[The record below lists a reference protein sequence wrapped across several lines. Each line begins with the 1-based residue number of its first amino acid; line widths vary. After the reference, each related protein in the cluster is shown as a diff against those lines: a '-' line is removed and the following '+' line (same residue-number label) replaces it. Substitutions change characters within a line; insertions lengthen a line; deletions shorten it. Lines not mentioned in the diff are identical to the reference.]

1 MRWVNKNS
9 KRKNTPRPYSC
20 QCIRALICLME
31 RVLNRLLGMAL
42 RRVLQ
47 SIKRGSIS
55 MLTESLLINWTTL
68 IASISTIRLLR
79 LSSLARVS
87 PSLRAHYSTMKLLVK
102 PKFLEKPIIQS
113 PLWSRMNPPSPAFPG
128 FPKAEPSMLSFAH
141 PSGGFVHAIGIMD
154 LDTGSLIHV
163 PIAKK
168 FAAL

>member
-20 QCIRALICLME
+20 QCIRALIRLTE
-31 RVLNRLLGMAL
+31 RVLNHLLGMAL

-87 PSLRAHYSTMKLLVK
+87 PSLRAHTFYNEAVGEAQISRKAYY
-102 PKFLEKPIIQS
+102 PISIMV
-113 PLWSRMNPPSPAFPG
+113 PN
-128 FPKAEPSMLSFAH
+128 EPTFSCLPRVSK
-141 PSGGFVHAIGIMD
+141 S
-154 LDTGSLIHV
+154 
-163 PIAKK
+163 
-168 FAAL
+168 

>member
-1 MRWVNKNS
+1 
-9 KRKNTPRPYSC
+9 
-20 QCIRALICLME
+20 
-31 RVLNRLLGMAL
+31 
-42 RRVLQ
+42 
-47 SIKRGSIS
+47 

-113 PLWSRMNPPSPAFPG
+113 PLWSQMNPPLPAFPG
-128 FPKAEPSMLSFAH
+128 FPKAEPSVLSFAH